1 MTVEGRAPASSF
13 DRGVAELRPPRLH
26 SALKGFGAGPTGKMP
41 VLQTQP
47 AVRQERIAH
56 YARTGTD
63 AVRSSFPQ
71 LTHAPFTLRTIAF
84 QMQ

>member
-1 MTVEGRAPASSF
+1 MTVDGRAPASSI
-13 DRGVAELRPPRLH
+13 DRSVAELRPPLLH
-26 SALKGFGAGPTGKMP
+26 SAGKMPAGPTGKMP

-47 AVRQERIAH
+47 AVQQERIAH

-71 LTHAPFTLRTIAF
+71 LTHAPFTPRTIAF